1 MWHPR
6 TLFRLSR
13 VALHLLQGS
22 ATVALAYPWLGEP
35 HRLALKRRW
44 SRQLLAMLGVRLRYQ
59 GALQA
64 DATLP
69 CGLIVANHIS
79 FLDIFV
85 VNAIAPT
92 AFVSKDEVRSWPLI
106 GWLCRHTDTLFLERG
121 SRSAAQRA
129 REHLVA
135 HLRRG
140 KRVALF
146 PEGTTTRGDT
156 LLPFRSALLQAAID
170 AGTTVTP
177 VVLRYRAVDG
187 AHSTAPAYVDDIG
200 LLECLRAIADEKRL
214 YAEVVAHA
222 PLTAAA
228 ADRRQLSAHAHRII
242 AHTLGGQA
250 SHAQPDAEWAPDEVD
265 ELSPPRVPA
274 AAG

>member
-6 TLFRLSR
+6 TQFRLLR
-13 VALHLLQGS
+13 AAVHLIQGS
-22 ATVALAYPWLGEP
+22 VTVALVFPWLSEQ
-35 HRLALKRRW
+35 HRLALKKRW

-59 GALQA
+59 GALRD

-92 AFVSKDEVRSWPLI
+92 AFVSKDEVRNWPLI
-106 GWLCRHTDTLFLERG
+106 GWLCKHTDTLFLERG

-129 REHLVA
+129 RENLVN

-140 KRVALF
+140 QRVALF
-146 PEGTTTRGDT
+146 PEGTTTCGDT
-156 LLPFRSALLQAAID
+156 VLPFHSALLQSAID

-177 VVLRYRAVDG
+177 IVLRYRADDG
-187 AHSTAPAYVDDIG
+187 SHSTAPAYVDDIS
-200 LLECLRAIADEKRL
+200 LLECLRSIADEKRL
-214 YAEVVAHA
+214 YAEVVALA
-222 PLTAAA
+222 SLKTTTV
-228 ADRRQLSAHAHRII
+228 DRRELSAHAHRLI
-242 AHTLGGQA
+242 AHILQDSTGAHQSLQ
-250 SHAQPDAEWAPDEVD
+250 
-265 ELSPPRVPA
+265 ELTRPMATA

>member
-6 TLFRLSR
+6 TLFRLLR
-13 VALHLLQGS
+13 TALHLLQGS
-22 ATVALAYPWLGEP
+22 ATVAFIYPWLNEQ
-35 HRLALKRRW
+35 HRLALKKRW

-79 FLDIFV
+79 FLDIYV
-85 VNAIAPT
+85 VNAIAPA

-106 GWLCRHTDTLFLERG
+106 GWLCTHTDTLFIERG

-129 REHLVA
+129 REKLVSY
-135 HLRRG
+135 LRSG

-146 PEGTTTRGDT
+146 PEGTTSRGDAV
-156 LLPFRSALLQAAID
+156 LPFHSALLQAAID
-170 AGTTVTP
+170 AGSTVTP
-177 VVLRYRAVDG
+177 IVLRYCACDG
-187 AHSTAPAYVDDIG
+187 SPSTAPAYVDDIS
-200 LLECLRAIADEKRL
+200 LLKCLRAIADEKRL
-214 YAEVVAHA
+214 YVEVTAHA
-222 PLTAAA
+222 SLSTVDV
-228 ADRRQLSAHAHRII
+228 DRRQLSAHAYRMIS
-242 AHTLGGQA
+242 HTLQNTDSMA
-250 SHAQPDAEWAPDEVD
+250 DPSELNQPMT
-265 ELSPPRVPA
+265 PA

>member
-6 TLFRLSR
+6 TQFRLLR
-13 VALHLLQGS
+13 AALHLLQGS
-22 ATVALAYPWLGEP
+22 ATVAFVYPWLNEP
-35 HRLALKRRW
+35 HRLALKKRW

-59 GALQA
+59 GALQV

-85 VNAIAPT
+85 VNAVAPT
-92 AFVSKDEVRSWPLI
+92 AFVSKDDVRSWPLI

-129 REHLVA
+129 RENLVN
-135 HLRRG
+135 HLRKG

-156 LLPFRSALLQAAID
+156 VLPFHSALLQSAID
-170 AGTTVTP
+170 AGSTVTP
-177 VVLRYRAVDG
+177 VVLRYLAVDG
-187 AHSTAPAYVDDIG
+187 SHSVAPAYVDDIS
-200 LLECLRAIADEKRL
+200 LLECLRAIADEKRI

-222 PLTAAA
+222 PLNTTEI
-228 ADRRQLSAHAHRII
+228 DRRQLSAHAHRVI
-242 AHTLGGQA
+242 AHSLHGQ
-250 SHAQPDAEWAPDEVD
+250 HAEPVSESTSFSQPTAQAV
-265 ELSPPRVPA
+265 
-274 AAG
+274 AG

>member
-1 MWHPR
+1 MPMPHPR
-6 TLFRLSR
+6 TLFRLAR
-13 VALHLLQGS
+13 VSLHLVQGS
-22 ATVALAYPWLGEP
+22 ATVALCYPWLSET
-35 HRLALKRRW
+35 HRLALKKRW
-44 SRQLLAMLGVRLRYQ
+44 SRQLLAMLGVRVRYQ
-59 GALQA
+59 GTLQA

-92 AFVSKDEVRSWPLI
+92 AFVSKDDVRNWPLI
-106 GWLCRHTDTLFLERG
+106 GWLCKHTDTLFLERG

-129 REHLVA
+129 RENLVN

-156 LLPFRSALLQAAID
+156 VLPFHSALLQSAID

-177 VVLRYRAVDG
+177 VVLRYRSVDG
-187 AHSTAPAYVDDIG
+187 RHSVAPAYVDDISLIG
-200 LLECLRAIADEKRL
+200 CLLAIATEKQI
-214 YAEVVAHA
+214 YAEVVAHT
-222 PLTAAA
+222 PLTTEA
-228 ADRRQLSAHAHRII
+228 ADRRVLSAHVHRVI
-242 AHTLGGQA
+242 AHTLQGTAEKEAGFN
-250 SHAQPDAEWAPDEVD
+250 QPMA
-265 ELSPPRVPA
+265 PA

>member
-6 TLFRLSR
+6 TQFRLLR
-13 VALHLLQGS
+13 VALHVLQGC
-22 ATVALAYPWLGEP
+22 ATVALVYPWLSDP
-35 HRLALKRRW
+35 HRLALKKRW

-64 DATLP
+64 DASLP

-85 VNAIAPT
+85 VNAIAPA
-92 AFVSKDEVRSWPLI
+92 AFVSKDDVRSWPLV
-106 GWLCRHTDTLFLERG
+106 GWLSQHTDTLFLERG

-129 REHLVA
+129 RENLVN

-156 LLPFRSALLQAAID
+156 VLPFHSALLQSAID
-170 AGTTVTP
+170 AGATVTP
-177 VVLRYRAVDG
+177 VVLRYLAIDG
-187 AHSTAPAYVDDIG
+187 SHSTAPAYVDDIS
-200 LLECLRAIADEKRL
+200 LLECLRAIADEKRI
-214 YAEVVAHA
+214 YAEVMAHA
-222 PLTAAA
+222 PLSTAEI
-228 ADRRQLSAHAHRII
+228 DRRQLSAHAHRMI
-242 AHTLGGQA
+242 AHALHGQ
-250 SHAQPDAEWAPDEVD
+250 HAEPSNESVGLSQPT
-265 ELSPPRVPA
+265 VPA

>member
-6 TLFRLSR
+6 TLFRLLR
-13 VALHLLQGS
+13 VALHLLQGC
-22 ATVALAYPWLGEP
+22 ATVALFYPWLNER
-35 HRLALKRRW
+35 HRLGLKKRW
-44 SRQLLAMLGVRLRYQ
+44 SRQLLAILGVRLRYH
-59 GALQA
+59 GELQA

-79 FLDIFV
+79 FLDVFV

-92 AFVSKDEVRSWPLI
+92 AFVSKDDIRTWPLI
-106 GWLCRHTDTLFLERG
+106 GWLSRHTDTLFLERG

-129 REHLVA
+129 RENLIV

-156 LLPFRSALLQAAID
+156 VLPFHSALLQSAID
-170 AGTTVTP
+170 AGATVTP

-187 AHSTAPAYVDDIG
+187 SHSTAPAYVDDIS
-200 LLECLRAIADEKRL
+200 LLECLRAIADAKQL
-214 YAEVVAHA
+214 YAEVTAHA
-222 PLTAAA
+222 PLSTAAI
-228 ADRRQLSAHAHRII
+228 DRRQLSAHAHRMIS
-242 AHTLGGQA
+242 HTLHG
-250 SHAQPDAEWAPDEVD
+250 HALMQDAANEATSAF
-265 ELSPPRVPA
+265 SPPTAPA
-274 AAG
+274 VAG

>member
-6 TLFRLSR
+6 TLFRLAR
-13 VALHLLQGS
+13 AALHLLQGS
-22 ATVALAYPWLGEP
+22 VTVAVVYPWLGEA
-35 HRLALKRRW
+35 HRHALKRRW
-44 SRQLLAMLGVRLRYQ
+44 SRQLLAMLGVRLRYH

-92 AFVSKDEVRSWPLI
+92 AFVSKDDVRSWPLI

-121 SRSAAQRA
+121 SRTAAQRA
-129 REHLVA
+129 RESLVA
-135 HLRRG
+135 HLRCG

-156 LLPFRSALLQAAID
+156 VLPFHSALLQAAID

-177 VVLRYRAVDG
+177 IVLRYRTNDG
-187 AHSTAPAYVDDIG
+187 SHSTAPAYVDDVT
-200 LLECLRAIADEKRL
+200 LLECLRAIAGEKRL

-222 PLTAAA
+222 PLTAID
-228 ADRRQLSAHAHRII
+228 ADRRQLSAHAHRMI
-242 AHTLGGQA
+242 AHTLHGPA
-250 SHAQPDAEWAPDEVD
+250 ATEESDAEF
-265 ELSPPRVPA
+265 SPTTAPA

>member
-6 TLFRLSR
+6 TQFRLLR
-13 VALHLLQGS
+13 VALHVLQGC
-22 ATVALAYPWLGEP
+22 ATVALVYPWLSEP
-35 HRLALKRRW
+35 HRLALKKRW

-64 DATLP
+64 DASLP

-85 VNAIAPT
+85 VNAIAPA
-92 AFVSKDEVRSWPLI
+92 AFVSKDDVRSWPLI
-106 GWLCRHTDTLFLERG
+106 GWLCQHTDTLFLERG

-129 REHLVA
+129 RENLVD

-156 LLPFRSALLQAAID
+156 VLPFHSALLQSAID

-177 VVLRYRAVDG
+177 IVLRYRAVDG
-187 AHSTAPAYVDDIG
+187 SHSTAPAYVDEIS
-200 LLECLRAIADEKRL
+200 LIECLRAIADERQL
-214 YAEVVAHA
+214 FAEVVALP
-222 PLTAAA
+222 PLTTATT
-228 ADRRQLSAHAHRII
+228 DRRNLSAHAHRVI
-242 AHTLGGQA
+242 AHTVHGEGITLA
-250 SHAQPDAEWAPDEVD
+250 AQ
-265 ELSPPRVPA
+265 LTS
-274 AAG
+274 

>member
-6 TLFRLSR
+6 TQFRLLR
-13 VALHLLQGS
+13 AALHLLQGS
-22 ATVALAYPWLGEP
+22 ATVAFVYPWLSEP
-35 HRLALKRRW
+35 HRLALKKRW

-92 AFVSKDEVRSWPLI
+92 AFVSKDDVRNWPLI
-106 GWLCRHTDTLFLERG
+106 GWLCKHTDTLFLERG

-129 REHLVA
+129 RENLVN

-156 LLPFRSALLQAAID
+156 VLPFHSALLQSAID

-177 VVLRYRAVDG
+177 VVLRYRADDG
-187 AHSTAPAYVDDIG
+187 SHSTAPAYVDDIS
-200 LLECLRAIADEKRL
+200 LLECLRSIADQKRL
-214 YAEVVAHA
+214 YAEVVALA
-222 PLTAAA
+222 PLIAVTT
-228 ADRRQLSAHAHRII
+228 DRRELSAHAHRLI
-242 AHTLGGQA
+242 AHNLGADGYDGTGL
-250 SHAQPDAEWAPDEVD
+250 SQPMATAV
-265 ELSPPRVPA
+265 
-274 AAG
+274 AG

>member
-1 MWHPR
+1 MRMWHPR
-6 TLFRLSR
+6 TQFRLFRT
-13 VALHLLQGS
+13 ALHLLQGS
-22 ATVALAYPWLGEP
+22 ATVAFIYPWLSEP
-35 HRLALKRRW
+35 HRLALKKRW
-44 SRQLLAMLGVRLRYQ
+44 SRQLLAMLGVHLRYQ

-92 AFVSKDEVRSWPLI
+92 AFVSKDDVRNWPLI
-106 GWLCRHTDTLFLERG
+106 GWLCKHTDTLFLERG

-129 REHLVA
+129 RENLVN

-156 LLPFRSALLQAAID
+156 VLPFHSALLQSAID

-177 VVLRYRAVDG
+177 VTLRYRADDG
-187 AHSTAPAYVDDIG
+187 SHSTAPAYVDDIS
-200 LLECLRAIADEKRL
+200 LLECLRSIADQKRL
-214 YAEVVAHA
+214 HAEVVALA
-222 PLTAAA
+222 PLTTATL
-228 ADRRQLSAHAHRII
+228 DRRELSAHVHRLI
-242 AHTLGGQA
+242 AHNLDSGGREGPRL
-250 SHAQPDAEWAPDEVD
+250 SQPMATT
-265 ELSPPRVPA
+265 

>member
-1 MWHPR
+1 MSHPR

-13 VALHLLQGS
+13 VALHLLQGCV
-22 ATVALAYPWLGEP
+22 TVAVCYPWLSE
-35 HRLALKRRW
+35 HYRLALKKRW
-44 SRQLLAMLGVRLRYQ
+44 SRQLLTMLGVRLRYQ
-59 GALQA
+59 GALRD

-92 AFVSKDEVRSWPLI
+92 AFVSKDDVRNWPLI
-106 GWLCRHTDTLFLERG
+106 GWLCAHTDTLFLERG
-121 SRSAAQRA
+121 SRSAAQQA
-129 REHLVA
+129 RQNLVN

-146 PEGTTTRGDT
+146 PEGTTSRGDT
-156 LLPFRSALLQAAID
+156 VLPFHSALLQSAID

-177 VVLRYRAVDG
+177 VVLRYRADDG
-187 AHSTAPAYVDDIG
+187 SPSTAPAYVDEIS
-200 LLECLRAIADEKRL
+200 LLECLRSIANENRI
-214 YAEVVAHA
+214 YAEVMAHA
-222 PLTAAA
+222 PLSTADV
-228 ADRRQLSAHAHRII
+228 DRRQLSAHAHRVI
-242 AHTLGGQA
+242 AHTLHGQA
-250 SHAQPDAEWAPDEVD
+250 PVHTHADADFSQPMA
-265 ELSPPRVPA
+265 PA